1 MQLTLV
7 ENFYSWART
16 ILFGNTKE
24 NGENLSETPNTGG
37 NRPVVGI
44 LKDITGEVVLT
55 LPFFTTSNY
64 STWDGF
70 NLVTLGYLS
79 KEDSGSTIFRA
90 GTDNSISQKEDYE
103 LKGKIETGLS
113 YSGSVNHSNT
123 GLTYVLVIY
132 NNSEENK
139 EISEIGFYKKVRTG
153 SDPAVYKTFLLG
165 RATLDTPEVIAP
177 QTSKTY
183 QITLKL

>member
-1 MQLTLV
+1 MTLTLV

-16 ILFGNTKE
+16 VLFGNTKE
-24 NGENLSETPNTGG
+24 NGENLSETPYTGS
-37 NRPVVGI
+37 NRPVVGV
-44 LKDITGEVVLT
+44 LKDITGEAVLT
-55 LPFFTTSNY
+55 LPFLTPSNY
-64 STWDGF
+64 TTWDGF

-79 KEDSGSTIFRA
+79 KENSGSTIFRA

-103 LKGKIETGLS
+103 LKGKIETGLT
-113 YSGSVNHSNT
+113 YSGSVSHSNS
-123 GLTYVLVIY
+123 GLTYVLIIY

-139 EISEIGFYKKVRTG
+139 EISEIGFYKKVRMTG
-153 SDPAVYKTFLLG
+153 DPATYKTFLLG

-183 QITLKL
+183 QITLEL

>member
-1 MQLTLV
+1 MTLTLV

-16 ILFGNTKE
+16 VLFGNTKE
-24 NGENLSETPNTGG
+24 NGEYSSETPDTGG
-37 NRPVVGI
+37 NRPVVGV
-44 LKDITGEVVLT
+44 LKDITGETVLT
-55 LPFFTTSNY
+55 LPFWTSSSY

-79 KEDSGSTIFRA
+79 KENSGSTIFRA

-103 LKGKIETGLS
+103 LKGKIETGLN
-113 YSGSVNHSNT
+113 YSGSVSHSNT
-123 GLTYVLVIY
+123 GLTYVLIIY

-139 EISEIGFYKKVRTG
+139 EISEIGFYKKVRTK
-153 SDPAVYKTFLLG
+153 SDPATYKTFLLG

-183 QITLKL
+183 QITLEL

>member
-16 ILFGNTKE
+16 VLFGNVNN
-24 NGENLSETPNTGG
+24 NGENISETPNTSG
-37 NRPVVGI
+37 NRPVIGI
-44 LKDITGEVVLT
+44 LKDITGETILT
-55 LPFFTTSNY
+55 LPFLAPSSYTY
-64 STWDGF
+64 WDGF
-70 NLVTLGYLS
+70 NVVTLGYLS
-79 KEDSGSTIFRA
+79 KENSGSIIFRA

-103 LKGKIETGLS
+103 LKSKIETGLT
-113 YSGSVNHSNT
+113 YSGSVSHSNS
-123 GLTYVLVIY
+123 GLTYVLIIF

-183 QITLKL
+183 QITLEL